1 MIVVLSLVPCLLF
14 GMWNIG
20 YQHHQALGITNV
32 SLMDNFI
39 FGAISTLN
47 YSFLRSRIDDGVHF
61 AIIRK
66 HTINEG
72 F

>member
-1 MIVVLSLVPCLLF
+1 
-14 GMWNIG
+14 MWNIG

-39 FGAISTLN
+39 FGAIKVLPLIIV
-47 YSFLRSRIDDGVHF
+47 LRSRIDDGVHF